1 MFLRTYHLSGNVK
14 YSGWIKG
21 NPYWKRREQKIYDVG
36 GLMLHLFEGEKVIVM
51 DEKGN
56 KIDQG
61 FVKEGKITK
70 YLAVNDLLTDS
81 LPEDYEENSIL
92 SSSELSSSI
101 LSRQYT
107 DDGDDS
113 SSDSDLL
120 SEIDDDFNI
129 KNIFI
134 YDGEMF
140 DEMPNGKGV
149 LKKNG
154 QVVYDGNFLDGEK
167 HGIGTSFIE
176 NKKIHYGEYLEGE
189 FHGQG
194 NLYHPDTKEM
204 IFVGKFK
211 KGFPFCGKF
220 YCNNSIVYEGSF
232 KNFFGKFA
240 FFYDD
245 KIYIGEFKNGKR
257 NGFGK
262 TLNLKD
268 NTVYE
273 GYWKNDLY
281 HGKGVLMDKFGL
293 TEYDGLW
300 KNGLK
305 DGYGIL
311 YEKDFLE
318 LYKYIGDFKEDKKEG
333 YGILYESEKGIL
345 YEIEK
350 YNDRSSWLK
359 EYSGWWKNNEKNG
372 DALCYNSDKL
382 FYEGEMKD
390 GYEDGFG
397 NRFYQD
403 GTLQYRG
410 CFKEDDYH
418 GQGILFYID
427 GTVCFEGIF
436 KKGNPCN
443 GTFYNFE
450 DGSVHPTKVIN
461 GDYYTKGV
469 LIEPETDGTIYHR
482 GSFKNGLF
490 HGDAISKDYKGTFK
504 DGKFHGKGTYY
515 SKWIN
520 KKYTGQFINGFFW
533 DGKTLRYVDTNVIV
547 YEGTIKNE
555 KYDTGIETIFEDDDD
570 DYDFNNP
577 IGYRKWKNGEI
588 VNEKEERHYLR
599 QKMLISSFLETKNKK
614 TLTKIYKKDYLNYLK
629 EKYNISNVESKTK
642 KQLVQIIKKENEKEN
657 ENTVVS
663 NEPEQFDLFG
673 NEIVNP
679 VQGFDGETYDESSMK
694 YLFQRNDKNDFVNI
708 GYIYNESNKRVP
720 NYPIM
725 ANGKILNGYIN
736 EVVQVYEFPS
746 QTLEIDKK
754 SLQSYCDALDNPP

>member
-56 KIDQG
+56 KTDQG

-70 YLAVNDLLTDS
+70 YSAVNDLLTD
-81 LPEDYEENSIL
+81 LLLEDYEENSVL
-92 SSSELSSSI
+92 SRSD

-107 DDGDDS
+107 NDGDELSSDS
-113 SSDSDLL
+113 SSDSDSL
-120 SEIDDDFNI
+120 SEIDDDFNT

-154 QVVYDGNFLDGEK
+154 QVVYDGNFLDGKK

-176 NKKIHYGEYLEGE
+176 KKKIHYGEYLEGE

-194 NLYHPDTKEM
+194 KLYHPDTKEM
-204 IFVGKFK
+204 IFDGKFK

-220 YCNNSIVYEGSF
+220 YCNNSIVYEGFF
-232 KNFFGKFA
+232 KNFCGEFA

-245 KIYIGEFKNGKR
+245 QIYVGEFKNGKR
-257 NGFGK
+257 NGFGE

-268 NTVYE
+268 DTIYE

-281 HGKGVLMDKFGL
+281 HGKGVLMDKFGDK
-293 TEYDGLW
+293 EYEGLW
-300 KNGLK
+300 KNGMK
-305 DGYGIL
+305 DEYGIL
-311 YEKDFLE
+311 YYREYGEPF
-318 LYKYIGDFKEDKKEG
+318 KYVGDFKEDKKEG
-333 YGILYESEKGIL
+333 YGILYENENYRDK
-345 YEIEK
+345 
-350 YNDRSSWLK
+350 SSWIK
-359 EYSGWWKNNEKNG
+359 HYSGWWKNDEKNG
-372 DALCYNSDKL
+372 DALCYNCDNL
-382 FYEGEMKD
+382 YYEGEIKD
-390 GYEDGFG
+390 GYENGFG

-403 GTLQYRG
+403 GTLQYKG
-410 CFKEDDYH
+410 YFKKDDYH
-418 GQGILFYID
+418 GQGTLFYID

-436 KKGNPCN
+436 QNGNPCN

-450 DGSVHPTKVIN
+450 DGSVHPTEIIN

-504 DGKFHGKGTYY
+504 DGKFHGKGTFHSFWDDKEY
-515 SKWIN
+515 I
-520 KKYTGQFINGFFW
+520 GQFINGFFW
-533 DGKTLRYVDTNVIV
+533 DGKTLTYLHTNQIV
-547 YEGTIKNE
+547 YEGTLKNE
-555 KYDTGIETIFEDDDD
+555 KYDTGIETIFEDDDE
-570 DYDFNNP
+570 DYEYPP

-588 VNEKEERHYLR
+588 VNEKEERQYLR

-642 KQLVQIIKKENEKEN
+642 KQLVQIIKKEKEN

-663 NEPEQFDLFG
+663 DKPEQFDLFG

-708 GYIYNESNKRVP
+708 SYIYNESYKRVP

-736 EVVQVYEFPS
+736 ELVRVYEFPS
-746 QTLEIDKK
+746 QSLEIDKK
-754 SLQSYCDALDNPP
+754 SPQTLLRCT